1 MKSIN
6 PIVKQ
11 ALAECG
17 APAFFHA
24 WRKSDAYPT
33 LPATYVTYHEM
44 LYRREVVADDAPYIN
59 GRYVTVS
66 VWTSADNVDI
76 APIAAKVVAG
86 MDAAGF
92 MLQDARDLYESD
104 TKTYHWVS
112 DWVAYQ
118 LATEE

>member
-6 PIVKQ
+6 PIVKA

-24 WRKSDAYPT
+24 WRKTDAYPT

-66 VWTSADNVDI
+66 VWSNGATATV
-76 APIAAKVVAG
+76 AAKVVAG
-86 MDAAGF
+86 MEAAGF
-92 MLQDARDLYESD
+92 ILQDARDLYESD
-104 TKTYHWVS
+104 TQTYHWVS

-118 LATEE
+118 LASEE